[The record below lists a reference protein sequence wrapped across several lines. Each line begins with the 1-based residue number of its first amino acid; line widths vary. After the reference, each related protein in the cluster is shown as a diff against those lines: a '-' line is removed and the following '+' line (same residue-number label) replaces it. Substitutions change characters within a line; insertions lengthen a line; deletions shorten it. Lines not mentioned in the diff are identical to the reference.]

1 MVAFLSRSPNVV
13 GNRSRLGSLSLCFT
27 LLMTS
32 TYMMYMPFSRRLCDT
47 ATVVRLNATTTTS
60 YSPLPPPRYPPP
72 DLLTPHHF
80 HPTVTYILLTL
91 SQRPRRRVCGTSRAA
106 VACVSRAEACV
117 SRAESEGS
125 PGAVGG
131 VGGGRVLRGEWV
143 NQGVISSF
151 LQACGNAYVDQDC
164 DLNEEMST
172 ADI

>member
-1 MVAFLSRSPNVV
+1 M
-13 GNRSRLGSLSLCFT
+13 
-27 LLMTS
+27 
-32 TYMMYMPFSRRLCDT
+32 
-47 ATVVRLNATTTTS
+47 
-60 YSPLPPPRYPPP
+60 
-72 DLLTPHHF
+72 
-80 HPTVTYILLTL
+80 
-91 SQRPRRRVCGTSRAA
+91 
-106 VACVSRAEACV
+106 ACVSRAEACV